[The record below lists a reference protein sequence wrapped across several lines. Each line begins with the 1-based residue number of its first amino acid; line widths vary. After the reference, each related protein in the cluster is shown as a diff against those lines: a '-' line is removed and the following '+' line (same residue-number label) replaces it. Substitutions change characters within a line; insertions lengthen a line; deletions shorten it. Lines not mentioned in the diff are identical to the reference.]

1 MMDFTLATCKEQ
13 IVDALSD
20 LIKIRSVK
28 GEPQV
33 NMPYGKGVFD
43 ALLYMLN
50 LAEKLDFDS
59 VNLFSHIGYV
69 EYGEGEDIFAILT
82 HLDVVPA
89 GENWTMDPF
98 GATVKDGRIYG
109 RGAVDDKGPAVA
121 ALFAL
126 FAIKENCVS
135 LNKRVRLIFGCD
147 EESGWSDMKF
157 LREKYPTEPAM
168 ANSPDGNFP
177 IINAEKGLMQ
187 LTVSILEDRAPEGG
201 VALLSLKGGDRVNV
215 VPNFAECE
223 LRGPADSLLEAVRIY
238 NEDAKYKF
246 KAERTDAGVRISSY
260 GLAAHGS
267 KPQNGANA
275 LAFLISFLNTLPLKK
290 SNLSDLV
297 YALAEQIGTETT
309 GARIGI
315 AGEDFSGALTLN
327 LGALKTADGS
337 IKALIDI
344 RYPVDADKDAIL
356 AKIKKAFSGYTVEEA
371 FALPAHYVDENSQFI
386 QKLKEAYTEVTGD
399 PAQCISIGGAT
410 YARVFKNSVAFGPV
424 FPGETGTEHQPDEY
438 IDIDSLIRAGDIIA
452 NAILK
457 LCT

>member
-1 MMDFTLATCKEQ
+1 MDFTLATCREQ
-13 IVDALSD
+13 IVDALVG
-20 LIKIRSVK
+20 LINIKSVK
-28 GEPQV
+28 DEPQV

-59 VNLFSHIGYV
+59 VNLFSQIGYV
-69 EYGEGEDIFAILT
+69 EYGEGEDVFAILT

-89 GENWTMDPF
+89 GENWTTEPF

-157 LREKYPTEPAM
+157 LREKDPSEPAM
-168 ANSPDGNFP
+168 AISPDGNFP

-187 LTVSILEDRAPEGG
+187 IMVSLPAAEAPADG
-201 VALLSLKGGDRVNV
+201 VALLSLAGGDRVNV
-215 VPNFAECE
+215 VPNFAECV
-223 LRGPADSLLEAVRIY
+223 LRGPAEPVLEAVQIY
-238 NEDAKYKF
+238 NEDAKFAF
-246 KAERTDAGVRISSY
+246 KAERTGDGVRISSY

-267 KPQNGANA
+267 KPRDGANA
-275 LAFLISFLNTLPLKK
+275 LAFLIAFLNTLPLKK
-290 SNLSDLV
+290 SNLSDMV
-297 YALAEQIGTETT
+297 YALGEQIGIETT

-315 AGEDFSGALTLN
+315 ASEDFSGALTLN
-327 LGALKTADGS
+327 LGALKTEGGR

-344 RYPVDADKDAIL
+344 RYPVGADKEEIFS
-356 AKIKKAFSGYTVEEA
+356 KIKKAFGGFAVEEA
-371 FALPAHYVDENSQFI
+371 FALPAHYVDEDTDFI

-399 PAQCISIGGAT
+399 EARCISIGGAT

-424 FPGETGTEHQPDEY
+424 FPGEAGTEHQPDEY
-438 IDIDSLIRAGDIIA
+438 INIDSLIRAGDVIA